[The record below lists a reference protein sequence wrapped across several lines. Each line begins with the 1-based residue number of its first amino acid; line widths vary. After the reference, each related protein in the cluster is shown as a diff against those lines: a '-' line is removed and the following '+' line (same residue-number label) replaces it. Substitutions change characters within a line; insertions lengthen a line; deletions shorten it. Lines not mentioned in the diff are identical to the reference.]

1 MMQGFLGGLQE
12 MDENGLEMS
21 LKLIFGVTFGV
32 IWVAKRGRIG
42 GGFGVRRRCG
52 RWERGLDAT

>member
-1 MMQGFLGGLQE
+1 